1 MRGIHECFSFDLSVN
16 LDLRSIWGHIN
27 RNTKQSSTG
36 SQMSEQSN
44 LETSAPAAIQ
54 ANAGVFGLS
63 LSAAERITHMLSGE
77 PEGSFFRVA
86 VLGGGCSGFQYD
98 FSIDQKRN
106 DDDIVFTAHGV
117 DVVVDD
123 MSIELI
129 DHAELDY
136 VQDLMGSYFAVTNPN
151 ATASCGCGTSF
162 SV

>member
-1 MRGIHECFSFDLSVN
+1 
-16 LDLRSIWGHIN
+16 
-27 RNTKQSSTG
+27 
-36 SQMSEQSN
+36 MSEQTN

>member
-1 MRGIHECFSFDLSVN
+1 MKEN
-16 LDLRSIWGHIN
+16 
-27 RNTKQSSTG
+27 QSATG

-44 LETSAPAAIQ
+44 LETNAPAATQ
-54 ANAGVFGLS
+54 ENAGVFGLS
-63 LSAAERITHMLSGE
+63 LSAAERITYMLSGE
-77 PEGSFFRVA
+77 PKGSFFRVA

-98 FSIDQKRN
+98 FSIDQTRN

>member
-1 MRGIHECFSFDLSVN
+1 MN
-16 LDLRSIWGHIN
+16 QQ
-27 RNTKQSSTG
+27 QSATG
-36 SQMSEQSN
+36 NQMSEQSN
-44 LETSAPAAIQ
+44 LETGAPAAIQ
-54 ANAGVFGLS
+54 ANSAVFGLS

-106 DDDIVFTAHGV
+106 DDDIVFNAHGV

>member
-1 MRGIHECFSFDLSVN
+1 
-16 LDLRSIWGHIN
+16 
-27 RNTKQSSTG
+27 
-36 SQMSEQSN
+36 MSEQSN

-54 ANAGVFGLS
+54 PNAGVFGLS
-63 LSAAERITHMLSGE
+63 LSAAERIMQMLSDE

-98 FSIDQKRN
+98 FSIDQNRN
-106 DDDIVFTAHGV
+106 DDDIVFNAHGV

-136 VQDLMGSYFAVTNPN
+136 VQDLMGHILP
-151 ATASCGCGTSF
+151 
-162 SV
+162 

>member
-1 MRGIHECFSFDLSVN
+1 
-16 LDLRSIWGHIN
+16 
-27 RNTKQSSTG
+27 
-36 SQMSEQSN
+36 MSEKNSV
-44 LETSAPAAIQ
+44 ETSATGAIQ
-54 ANAGVFGLS
+54 GNASVFGLS
-63 LSAAERITHMLSGE
+63 LSAAERIMHMLSGE

-98 FSIDQKRN
+98 FSIDQQLN
-106 DDDIVFTAHGV
+106 HDDIVFTTHGV

-123 MSIELI
+123 ISIDLI

>member
-1 MRGIHECFSFDLSVN
+1 
-16 LDLRSIWGHIN
+16 
-27 RNTKQSSTG
+27 
-36 SQMSEQSN
+36 MSEQRN
-44 LETSAPAAIQ
+44 LETNAPAAIQ

-63 LSAAERITHMLSGE
+63 LSAAERITHLLIGE
-77 PEGSFFRVA
+77 PEGCFFRVA

-98 FSIDQKRN
+98 FSIDQKLN
-106 DDDIVFTAHGV
+106 DDDIVFNAHGV
-117 DVVVDD
+117 DVVVDEL
-123 MSIELI
+123 SIELI

>member
-1 MRGIHECFSFDLSVN
+1 
-16 LDLRSIWGHIN
+16 
-27 RNTKQSSTG
+27 
-36 SQMSEQSN
+36 MSEQSN

-106 DDDIVFTAHGV
+106 DDDIVFTRMGW
-117 DVVVDD
+117 
-123 MSIELI
+123 MWL
-129 DHAELDY
+129 
-136 VQDLMGSYFAVTNPN
+136 LMICRS
-151 ATASCGCGTSF
+151 S
-162 SV
+162 

>member
-1 MRGIHECFSFDLSVN
+1 
-16 LDLRSIWGHIN
+16 
-27 RNTKQSSTG
+27 
-36 SQMSEQSN
+36 MSEQSN
-44 LETSAPAAIQ
+44 LETSASPAIQ
-54 ANAGVFGLS
+54 VNAGVFGLS
-63 LSAAERITHMLSGE
+63 LSAAERITQMLSGE

-106 DDDIVFTAHGV
+106 EDDIVFAAHGV
-117 DVVVDD
+117 EVVVDD